1 MALLL
6 VKVEVMFL
14 FWYIKLFYFCTTV
27 YSHWL
32 YSCRCLCNL
41 EILFGRKTFNHAFV
55 SRCVYIFNEGTIC
68 PEIFFCQ
75 LEFVMKCKINFSWT
89 PLAAALNKSSFQCLR
104 KIKVYICAL
113 NPVYTVSYLLE
124 KIALEKLQKPKRQ
137 TKLKLLQNINSI
149 LCI

>member
-1 MALLL
+1 MVFYLFLCTDYFMALLL

-14 FWYIKLFYFCTTV
+14 FWYIKLLYFCTTV
-27 YSHWL
+27 CSHWL

-41 EILFGRKTFNHAFV
+41 EILFGRKTYNHAFV

-104 KIKVYICAL
+104 KIKVYIFAL
-113 NPVYTVSYLLE
+113 NPFYTVSYLLE
-124 KIALEKLQKPKRQ
+124 KNCSREAAKTEETNK
-137 TKLKLLQNINSI
+137 T
-149 LCI
+149 